1 MFICLFTYD
10 SFYFVCLFVSTTWVN
25 LNIIIDGFDLIK
37 NKNKNKNGT
46 LYTLLTAPSE
56 NRDFGPPPPP
66 HLDFGAIAYW
76 SRAFV

>member
-1 MFICLFTYD
+1 M
-10 SFYFVCLFVSTTWVN
+10 TWVN

-56 NRDFGPPPPP
+56 NRDFGPHPPPRFWWDS
-66 HLDFGAIAYW
+66 LLVEGIC
-76 SRAFV
+76 VN

>member
-1 MFICLFTYD
+1 M
-10 SFYFVCLFVSTTWVN
+10 TWVN

-56 NRDFGPPPPP
+56 NRDFGPHPP